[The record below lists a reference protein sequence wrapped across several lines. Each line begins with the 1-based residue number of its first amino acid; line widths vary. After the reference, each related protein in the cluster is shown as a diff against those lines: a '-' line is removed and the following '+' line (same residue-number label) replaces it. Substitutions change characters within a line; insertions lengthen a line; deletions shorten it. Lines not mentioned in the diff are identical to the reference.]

1 MYREGDAAGDF
12 YIIMEGKFL
21 VEKMVDINPKVKKK
35 AKTMQKFKSLRRVK
49 SDKNKRKLKITLLH
63 KGQIFGIDELF

>member
-1 MYREGDAAGDF
+1 MIEFYFKHEDMVCKWGKFVYQEGDAAGDF
-12 YIIMEGKFL
+12 YIIMEGEFL

-49 SDKNKRKLKITLLH
+49 SDKNKR
-63 KGQIFGIDELF
+63 